1 MNQRTA
7 VLVFAASLL
16 GLGSA
21 LAATATPNSGDGQ
34 KPPEP
39 QRFDNYFVQ
48 GTQVFIGRDW
58 KWITKI
64 QDVKAGVTCYTLGAP
79 GEPLSCV
86 KAIDADKAEVA
97 PVDPNL

>member
-7 VLVFAASLL
+7 VLILAVCIF

-21 LAATATPNSGDGQ
+21 LAATATPNGSDGQ

-48 GTQVFIGRDW
+48 GTQVLIGRDW

-64 QDVKAGVTCYTLGAP
+64 QDVKAGVTCYTFGAP